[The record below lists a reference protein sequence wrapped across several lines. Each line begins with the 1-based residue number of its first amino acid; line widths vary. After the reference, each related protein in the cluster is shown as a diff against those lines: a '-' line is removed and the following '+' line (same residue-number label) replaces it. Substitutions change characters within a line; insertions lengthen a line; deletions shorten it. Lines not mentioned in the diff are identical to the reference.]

1 MCKKW
6 LIHSQKNRR
15 LYKKSLAV
23 NAVNVLLLQM
33 HLFYFGGINVIWQVT
48 LNILKQVCMV
58 WKGVSDIR
66 HPVLV
71 FLTSPLDW
79 LILQTGSKL
88 PSALPTFL
96 GSIQGEDLGVDEEEQ
111 LGSDEQ
117 GRSSEELA
125 TCSSQDQA
133 MMQDCYSKIV
143 EKLSL
148 ANPSMVLQ
156 VEGWPR
162 LHVLYGGGAIL
173 FLLESTTAK
182 VQLKE
187 MWFSQMIDLCV
198 PTRSSSW
205 WVSCA
210 ESRCCGMNCG

>member
-1 MCKKW
+1 MW
-6 LIHSQKNRR
+6 SGRLQLIFWNESAWFERESRWKMT
-15 LYKKSLAV
+15 YTSLWHQTPCAC
-23 NAVNVLLLQM
+23 
-33 HLFYFGGINVIWQVT
+33 F
-48 LNILKQVCMV
+48 
-58 WKGVSDIR
+58 SD
-66 HPVLV
+66 
-71 FLTSPLDW
+71 FTYYNPLDW
-79 LILQTGSKL
+79 LIWQTGSKL

-117 GRSSEELA
+117 GRSSEELV

-162 LHVLYGGGAIL
+162 LHVLYGGGL
-173 FLLESTTAK
+173 YCLYLNQL
-182 VQLKE
+182 QLK
-187 MWFSQMIDLCV
+187 FS
-198 PTRSSSW
+198 
-205 WVSCA
+205 
-210 ESRCCGMNCG
+210 